1 MLLRSA
7 PAQKSRTFNH
17 IDAHPVDEV
26 QIRWLEARALRRPR
40 AAVLSQ
46 STSPAAQQPLGSR
59 SLILTAASYNH
70 LHLLLNWLTALKRTG
85 SIPPSTTIP
94 QSPPGW
100 GLVCLDK
107 ALHTLLATFFPAEK
121 GGGCYY
127 SMSSV
132 PDRYDAFTGV
142 GFMKA
147 TVVASLIRR
156 GVSVLLMDTDAVP
169 LGYSP
174 LDIIPFLWENGSAA
188 AVDVFASQSSMPEEC
203 SDEWG
208 FSLNLG

>member
-1 MLLRSA
+1 MRHAASSA
-7 PAQKSRTFNH
+7 P
-17 IDAHPVDEV
+17 P
-26 QIRWLEARALRRPR
+26 
-40 AAVLSQ
+40 
-46 STSPAAQQPLGSR
+46 
-59 SLILTAASYNH
+59 SLILTAAAYNH
-70 LHLLLNWLTALKRTG
+70 LHLLLNWVVALNKTA
-85 SIPPSTTIP
+85 ST
-94 QSPPGW
+94 SPNASTPGW
-100 GLVCLDK
+100 GVACLDE
-107 ALHTLLATFFPAEK
+107 ALHAFLGSFPEEGA
-121 GGGCYY
+121 GGCYY